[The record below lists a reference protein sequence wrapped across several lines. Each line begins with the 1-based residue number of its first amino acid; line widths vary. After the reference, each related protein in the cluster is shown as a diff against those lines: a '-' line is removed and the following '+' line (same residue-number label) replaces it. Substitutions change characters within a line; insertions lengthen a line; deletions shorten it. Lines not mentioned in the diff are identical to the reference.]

1 MSLLPRSSPLAGG
14 KTISSAESMDLKCI
28 SLSNFFYDALLNVR
42 APSSILR
49 LARLFRC
56 DSRLDSY
63 DSEWLFEYAAYFFF
77 ELTGY
82 HMEDCL

>member
-1 MSLLPRSSPLAGG
+1 M
-14 KTISSAESMDLKCI
+14 KCI
-28 SLSNFFYDALLNVR
+28 SLSKFFYDALLNVPT
-42 APSSILR
+42 PSGILSLVR
-49 LARLFRC
+49 LIRC

-63 DSEWLFEYAAYFFF
+63 DCEWLCDYASDFFF